1 MIEIRLA
8 TVEDIPTIAEIASIT
23 WAVAYKDILSEEQR
37 EYMLKMMYSFES
49 LNQQM
54 KNEQTFLIAELSQ
67 KVVGFLSYELAY
79 IKSNGMKIHKYYVL
93 PEVQGKGVGSA
104 LLQKAEQIATK
115 NTIEFITLNVNR
127 YNLTIQH
134 YLSKG
139 FVIIKSED
147 ISIGNGYL
155 MEDFVMQKKID
166 YI

>member
-8 TVEDIPTIAEIASIT
+8 TVEDISTIAEIASIT
-23 WAVAYKDILSEEQR
+23 WAIAYKDILSEEQR
-37 EYMLKMMYSFES
+37 VYMLEMMYSYDS
-49 LNQQM
+49 LLQQM
-54 KNEQTFLIAELSQ
+54 INEQTFLIAELSQ

-79 IKSNGMKIHKYYVL
+79 NKSNGMKIHKYYVL

-104 LLQKAEQIATK
+104 LLQKAEKIATK

-127 YNLTIQH
+127 FNLTIQH
-134 YLSKG
+134 YFSKG
-139 FVIIKSED
+139 FVITKSED